1 MPSQLNAYLL
11 SAVLLAALLPSAP
24 GAPVENITTESVED
38 DFSGDEMGPSDLLG
52 TPEAPP
58 GNTTTNATGVGLGPT
73 DLLVT
78 YWCGILHPA
87 EEHHKALNEAD
98 FTHIGVNYNYEFPSF
113 PTACPNSNFNE
124 ACLHLLVEG
133 LNTYAVLFKHVEKEY
148 SNNAVLMAV
157 KNYSPHLISLI
168 KRKMRD
174 PENVTMLT
182 SSQEEQL
189 LKDIDN
195 TDTYHRRKTA
205 NSILM
210 HFRNFIVDGIRPILQ
225 IEKKRCPQ

>member
-1 MPSQLNAYLL
+1 MPFHTDAYLL

-58 GNTTTNATGVGLGPT
+58 GNTTTNATGQ
-73 DLLVT
+73 
-78 YWCGILHPA
+78 
-87 EEHHKALNEAD
+87 LNEAD